1 LNRDLFSDLEPDPVP
16 EPTPEPLPEPVA
28 HVVPEP
34 VVRTLSRERDSQTES
49 ALVTGLNMQQREA
62 VLTTDGP
69 VLILAGAGSGK
80 TRVIAHRIAH
90 LVLDKGV
97 PADAI
102 LAVTFTNKAAG
113 EMKARVETL
122 LGGPFASWISTFH
135 SLCVRLL
142 RREAPAI
149 GLNRDFVIYDGDDQ
163 VSAVREALRQLDLS
177 EKLNPPRRILS
188 RISSLKNSGRRTED
202 EEDAPTARFSDIAGR
217 YRQILDAAHALDFDD
232 LLLKARELLTE
243 QAAVREAY
251 QRRFR
256 YVLVD
261 EYQDTNRAQY
271 DIVRQLVGPNGNLT
285 VVGDEDQS
293 IYSWRGA
300 DIQNILDFEHDFR
313 GARILRLELNY
324 RSTQAILDT
333 ASGLVAHNEKRKG
346 KTLSAVKP
354 AGTSVKLHHAS
365 DEFEEAAWVVR
376 RIARGTRTAI
386 LYRTNSQSRLMEE
399 ALMRSSIPY
408 TVIGGVGFYERKEV
422 KDVIAYL
429 RLVVN
434 SDDSVALRRVLNVPA
449 RGIGPRTLSELEAR
463 AAHERISLWQ
473 ALELVID
480 DAVFPARVTQPLQR
494 FRELI
499 LALRADAGR
508 LTPKPLIES
517 VLARS
522 GYSASLAEE
531 DTQESQDR
539 LENLAELLSAAAD
552 FEVRS
557 DAPTVRAFLDQ
568 VSLLSELDMPK
579 HEAPVVLMTLHS
591 AKGLE
596 FDAVFLVGMEEG
608 LLPHSRSVGVP
619 DALEEERRL
628 CYVGMTRAME
638 RLHLSCA
645 RSRQVFG
652 QRRVAQPSRFLE
664 ELPPTAVEVSGD
676 VERSL
681 PTAARFGFGRGRE
694 RDGAPFPLR
703 TAPAAASD
711 DTEAYRPGAKVRHP
725 LFGVGTVV
733 RSEGAG
739 EDLKL
744 TVSFMGIGAKKL
756 VARYAGLER
765 M

>member
-1 LNRDLFSDLEPDPVP
+1 MPAPAPAPAPAES
-16 EPTPEPLPEPVA
+16 PLLA
-28 HVVPEP
+28 
-34 VVRTLSRERDSQTES
+34 
-49 ALVTGLNMQQREA
+49 GLNPQQREA

-80 TRVIAHRIAH
+80 TRVITHRIAH
-90 LVLDKGV
+90 LVLEKGV

-113 EMKARVETL
+113 EMKARIEAL
-122 LGGPFASWISTFH
+122 LEGHALTGWISTFH

-142 RREAPAI
+142 RREAPSA
-149 GLNRDFVIYDGDDQ
+149 GLSRDFVIYDDDDQ
-163 VSAVREALRQLDLS
+163 MAAVREALRQLDLP

-188 RISSLKNSGRRTED
+188 RISSQKNSGRPRDED
-202 EEDAPTARFSDIAGR
+202 EDSPTSRFADIAAR
-217 YRQILDAAHALDFDD
+217 YRQILEAAHALDFDD
-232 LLLKARELLTE
+232 LLLKTRELLE
-243 QAAVREAY
+243 KSPAVREQY
-251 QRRFR
+251 QQRFR

-261 EYQDTNRAQY
+261 EYQDTNRCQY
-271 DIVRQLVGPNGNLT
+271 DIVRLLVGSRGNLT

-300 DIQNILDFEHDFR
+300 DIQNILDFEHDFP
-313 GARILRLELNY
+313 GARVLRLETNY
-324 RSTQAILDT
+324 RSTQAILDS
-333 ASGLVAHNEKRKG
+333 ASGLVAHNERRKG
-346 KTLSAVKP
+346 KTLNAMKP
-354 AGTSVKLHHAS
+354 AGDPVRLHLAG
-365 DEFEEAAWVVR
+365 DEFDEAAWVVR
-376 RIARGTRTAI
+376 RIAQSGGRTSI
-386 LYRTNSQSRLMEE
+386 LYRTNAQSRLLEE
-399 ALMRSSIPY
+399 ALMRSGIPY

-422 KDVIAYL
+422 KDVLAYL
-429 RLVVN
+429 RLVSN
-434 SDDSVALRRVLNVPA
+434 PDDSMALRRVINVPA
-449 RGIGPRTLSELEAR
+449 RGIGARTLAELEGR
-463 AAHERISLWQ
+463 AGAERISMWQ

-480 DAVFPARVTQPLQR
+480 EAVLPARVTQPLQR

-499 LALRADAGR
+499 GALRDDAVR
-508 LTPKPLIES
+508 MSPKPLLES

-522 GYSASLAEE
+522 GYSGALAEE

-552 FEVRS
+552 FERRAETPS
-557 DAPTVRAFLDQ
+557 LGAFLDQ
-568 VSLLSELDMPK
+568 VSLLSELDIPRK
-579 HEAPVVLMTLHS
+579 DAPVVLMTLHS

-596 FDAVFLVGMEEG
+596 FEAVFLVGMEEG
-608 LLPHSRSVGVP
+608 LLPHSRSVGIP

-645 RSRQVFG
+645 RSRMVFG

-664 ELPPTAVEVSGD
+664 EIPRAALEVTGETVASTPPSRFEVA
-676 VERSL
+676 RSWK
-681 PTAARFGFGRGRE
+681 R
-694 RDGAPFPLR
+694 RD
-703 TAPAAASD
+703 APAAWDVPPASVA
-711 DTEAYRPGAKVRHP
+711 DTADYRPGTKVRHP

-739 EDLKL
+739 DELKL

-765 M
+765 L